1 MSESDPQ
8 YPYVN
13 ALRDPKGFLRGWR
26 LVALLGGLLA
36 LGAIAFGLEL
46 ALRREEPPGVIP
58 PERNEVSGRTI
69 EVLFPGETAGWVRER
84 REILAAETREMMIRR
99 LVEELV
105 KGPTSKG
112 SSAAFPPSTIVQDVF
127 WDGEG
132 ELTVIFSENLRSE
145 HPGGSRAETATIESL
160 LGSIELNFPE
170 VQRLR
175 ILIDGEV
182 VASLAG
188 HVDLSSPLDTFIPR

>member
-1 MSESDPQ
+1 MNESDSR
-8 YPYVN
+8 YSYVK

-26 LVALLGGLLA
+26 LVALLGGLAA

-58 PERNEVSGRTI
+58 PERNEVSGRTV

-84 REILAAETREMMIRR
+84 REILAAEEREIMIRR

-105 KGPTSKG
+105 KGPTTKA
-112 SSAAFPPSTIVQDVF
+112 SAVFPPSTIVQDVF
-127 WDGEG
+127 WDADG

-145 HPGGSRAETATIESL
+145 HPGGSLAETATVESL
-160 LGSIELNFPE
+160 LGTIELNFPE

-188 HVDLSSPLDTFIPR
+188 HVDLSGPLDTFIPR

>member
-1 MSESDPQ
+1 
-8 YPYVN
+8 PYVG

-26 LVALLGGLLA
+26 IVALLGGLAA

-58 PERNEVSGRTI
+58 PERSDVAGRTVEI
-69 EVLFPGETAGWVRER
+69 MFPGVTEGWVREE
-84 REILAAETREMMIRR
+84 REILAADRREIMIRR

-105 KGPTSKG
+105 KGPSSKA
-112 SSAAFPPSTIVQDVF
+112 SAVFPPSTQVRDVF
-127 WDGEG
+127 WDSEG
-132 ELTVIFSENLRSE
+132 ELTVIFSEDLRSG

-160 LGSIELNFPE
+160 LGSVELNFPE

-175 ILIDGEV
+175 ILIEGEV

-188 HVDLSSPLDTFIPR
+188 HVDLSGPLDTFIPR